1 MNNRIEEL
9 TNKDVRF
16 LMADGPE
23 KEGNLIGITFF
34 VMDED

>member
-9 TNKDVRF
+9 TKIDVRF

-34 VMDED
+34 VMNED